1 MKLYAFS
8 DFHLSGDPPTKPMD
22 IFGENWKN
30 HREKIIESWT
40 STIQPEDTVIMAGDL
55 SWATHLPDALNDL
68 KMLSSLP
75 GRKIIVRGNHD
86 YWWDTV
92 TKMKR
97 MTNNAFE
104 FLHNNALQVNDIA
117 LAGTRGWI
125 PETSRKFTEDDQKIV
140 LREEGRM
147 ERSLQEAKKLNCNK
161 IIAVLHYPPF
171 DENRQPT
178 HMMQLIASYGVSD
191 VIYGH
196 IHGQQNF
203 HNLPEEL
210 GGVKLHLTSSDYLD
224 FKPLLIQE
232 W

>member
-1 MKLYAFS
+1 
-8 DFHLSGDPPTKPMD
+8 
-22 IFGENWKN
+22 
-30 HREKIIESWT
+30 
-40 STIQPEDTVIMAGDL
+40 
-55 SWATHLPDALNDL
+55 
-68 KMLSSLP
+68 
-75 GRKIIVRGNHD
+75 
-86 YWWDTV
+86 
-92 TKMKR
+92 MKR

-147 ERSLQEAKKLNCNK
+147 ERSLQEAKKLNCSK

-178 HMMQLIASYGVSD
+178 HMMQLIASYGVSE